1 MKAIAKNLVLFAG
14 GAGLHA
20 GLRHLFYWE
29 LGRYAAQHPCGCG
42 RTPAG
47 EISLIK
53 ITDFFIYT
61 FSFGNLIIGDLL
73 SGVVVLSMCLLI
85 KKWRMLSD
93 NIGRK
98 RNGLVAAWII
108 GDLFFYLGL
117 ILGPVALV
125 TIPGRWLYD
134 WVYDALLIWPVYVG
148 GLCVTVAVSKAL
160 FSGGGLLRSYTRHR
174 VAVLKV

>member
-1 MKAIAKNLVLFAG
+1 MRTAAKNLVIFVG

-20 GLRHLFYWE
+20 GLRHTFGWAIL
-29 LGRYAAQHPCGCG
+29 LYAAQHPCGCG

-73 SGVVVLSMCLLI
+73 SGVVVLSIWLLFR
-85 KKWRMLSD
+85 KWRVLSD

-98 RNGLVAAWII
+98 RNGLVTAWII
-108 GDLFFYLGL
+108 GDLFFYMGL

-148 GLCVTVAVSKAL
+148 GLCVTVAVSKVL
-160 FSGGGLLRSYTRHR
+160 VSGEGLLRTHTRLQ
-174 VAVLKV
+174 VAERKA